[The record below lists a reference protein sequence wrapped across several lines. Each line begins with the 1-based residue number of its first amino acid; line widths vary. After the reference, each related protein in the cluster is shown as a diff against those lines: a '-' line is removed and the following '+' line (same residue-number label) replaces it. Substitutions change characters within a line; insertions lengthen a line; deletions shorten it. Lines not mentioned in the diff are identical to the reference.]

1 MDPIPTYLNHFDGRR
16 FNSYSNYFKK
26 QFGGRVQKISIDA
39 GFSCPNRDGKI
50 STGGCTFCSNDA
62 FNPSYCR
69 PEKSI
74 KQQIEEG
81 IEFHQRRYRR
91 ATKYL
96 AYFQPFSNTYMPLE
110 ELKKIYSQAFEAID
124 SHIPQCPPRND
135 MTSKALE
142 VPICSSMSDPTAQPL
157 DSSRTVSARN
167 DMGCEALETP
177 KIIGIVI
184 GTRPDLVDEALLQYL
199 NEIQKT
205 HYVMLEYGVESV
217 YDETLKRVNRGH
229 DFATAERA
237 IRMTAEY
244 NIPCGAHFIFGLPG
258 ESKTMMLDAA
268 DSISQLPLTTV
279 KFHQLQIFKGTAMAE
294 EYHEHPEHFHLFDLE
309 EYIDFVID
317 FAERLNPDI
326 VIERFA
332 GEVPPRYLVSEPWM
346 KLRYDEVLS
355 RIEKRMEERDTWQGR
370 LYQPI

>member
-1 MDPIPTYLNHFDGRR
+1 MLFPWGDERR
-16 FNSYSNYFKK
+16 FNSYSNYFTK

-50 STGGCTFCSNDA
+50 STGGCTFCSNAA
-62 FNPSYCR
+62 FNPSYCK

-81 IEFHQRRYRR
+81 IEFHQKRYRR
-91 ATKYL
+91 ANQYL
-96 AYFQPFSNTYMPLE
+96 AYFQPFSNTYKPLE
-110 ELKKIYSQAFEAID
+110 ELKKIYAEALEGID
-124 SHIPQCPPRND
+124 SLQHTNLCRND
-135 MTSKALE
+135 MPSQALE
-142 VPICSSMSDPTAQPL
+142 KPS
-157 DSSRTVSARN
+157 
-167 DMGCEALETP
+167 
-177 KIIGIVI
+177 IIGVVI
-184 GTRPDLVDEALLQYL
+184 GTRPDLIDEALLQYL

-229 DFATAERA
+229 DFATAEKA
-237 IRMTAEY
+237 IHMTADHG
-244 NIPCGAHFIFGLPG
+244 IPCGAHFIFGLPG
-258 ESKTMMLDAA
+258 ETKAMMLDAV
-268 DSISQLPLTTV
+268 DVISRLPLTTV
-279 KFHQLQIFKGTAMAE
+279 KFHQLQIFKNTPMAE
-294 EYHEHPEHFHLFDLE
+294 EYLEHPEHFHLFDLE

-317 FAERLNPDI
+317 YAERLNPDI

-355 RIEKRMEERDTWQGR
+355 RIEKRMEKRDTWQGR
-370 LYQPI
+370 LYQDANHDM

>member
-1 MDPIPTYLNHFDGRR
+1 MLYSWGDKRR
-16 FNSYSNYFKK
+16 FNSYSNYFTK

-62 FNPSYCR
+62 FNPSYCK

-74 KQQIEEG
+74 RQQIEEG
-81 IEFHQRRYRR
+81 IEFHQKRYRR
-91 ATKYL
+91 ANKYL
-96 AYFQPFSNTYMPLE
+96 AYYQPFSNTYKPLE
-110 ELKKIYSQAFEAID
+110 ELKSIYSQAFEAID
-124 SHIPQCPPRND
+124 SRQHTTQRRND

-142 VPICSSMSDPTAQPL
+142 GMLFRAKECAEMESMPSKTLEKPTI
-157 DSSRTVSARN
+157 V
-167 DMGCEALETP
+167 
-177 KIIGIVI
+177 GIVI
-184 GTRPDLVDEALLQYL
+184 GTRPDLIDEALLQYL

-229 DFATAERA
+229 DFATAEKA
-237 IRMTAEY
+237 IRMTADY
-244 NIPCGAHFIFGLPG
+244 GIPCGAHFIFGLPG
-258 ESKTMMLDAA
+258 ETKSLMLDAA
-268 DSISQLPLTTV
+268 DIISQLPLTTV
-279 KFHQLQIFKGTAMAE
+279 KFHQLQIFKGTKMAE
-294 EYHEHPEHFHLFDLE
+294 EYLEHPEHFHLFDLE

-317 FAERLNPDI
+317 FAERLNPAI

-332 GEVPPRYLVSEPWM
+332 GEVPPRYLVSEPWI

-355 RIEKRMEERDTWQGR
+355 RIEKRMEGRNTWQGKEFA
-370 LYQPI
+370 PHSVN